1 MSPKTEQ
8 DSIYYNNT
16 QANKTSRG
24 VIFCQD
30 MLFFGINLDPGVFH
44 LVRHISFSVGTPWR
58 CWTRKPWMNRSKLNY
73 LTRHVCW
80 SLVACSP
87 TLPESNSS
95 ALPKQTSFTQIQRFH
110 VENCW
115 SPPPHSFSHLTESD
129 TWQWRAELLRI
140 HGFPHTLCDWLSD
153 SNDSII
159 WFSLVSDLYISQSI

>member
-24 VIFCQD
+24 VKFCQD

-58 CWTRKPWMNRSKLNY
+58 CWTRKPRMNRSKRNY

-95 ALPKQTSFTQIQRFH
+95 ALPKQTNLSH
-110 VENCW
+110 K
-115 SPPPHSFSHLTESD
+115 FSVST
-129 TWQWRAELLRI
+129 LRI
-140 HGFPHTLCDWLSD
+140 ADPPRPIRFPISVNLTPDSGGRSFCAYMDFHTLCVTD
-153 SNDSII
+153 
-159 WFSLVSDLYISQSI
+159 LVTQMTQ